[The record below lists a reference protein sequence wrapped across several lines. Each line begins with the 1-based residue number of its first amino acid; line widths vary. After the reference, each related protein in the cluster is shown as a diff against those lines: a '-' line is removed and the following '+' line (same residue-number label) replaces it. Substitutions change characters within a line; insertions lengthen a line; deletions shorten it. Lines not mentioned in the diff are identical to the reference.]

1 MTGNHRSGIAALIGR
16 ANVGK
21 STLLNQLLGMKLS
34 IVSPRPQTT
43 RNRIM
48 GVVTEPGWQ
57 VAFVDTPGL
66 WRGSEQRPLQRRM
79 LREAQDALV
88 DVDLAVV
95 LVDPQREEDPTRNR
109 LLLETLDGAGVP
121 AVLAINKIDLLKR
134 RDALLPVIEAYAAAD
149 RFAAIV
155 PICARSGENVD
166 RLVEE
171 IRALLPE
178 GDPLF
183 PEEMLTDVSERF
195 LCAEIIRE
203 KVFRLTGQEVP
214 YATAVEIQQFD
225 ETERDRIV
233 RVHARVVVERE
244 GQQRIVIGK
253 KGSKIR
259 EIGTAARRDIE
270 RLLGTKVFLDLRVS
284 QARDW
289 SSKPGAVERLGHF
302 TGRDGEGQG

>member
-1 MTGNHRSGIAALIGR
+1 VTENHRSGIAALVGR

-48 GVVTEPGWQ
+48 GVVTEPDWQ

-66 WRGSEQRPLQRRM
+66 WRGGEQQPLQRRM
-79 LREAQDALV
+79 SREAEDALV

-95 LVDPQREEDPTRNR
+95 LVDPGREADPTRNR
-109 LLLETLDGAGVP
+109 MLLEVLEGTKLP
-121 AVLAINKIDLLKR
+121 AVLALNKIDLLR
-134 RDALLPVIEAYAAAD
+134 RREELLPVIEAYAGCG
-149 RFAAIV
+149 RFDVIV

-166 RLVEE
+166 RLTDE
-171 IRALLPE
+171 IRARLPE
-178 GDPLF
+178 GEALF
-183 PEEMLTDVSERF
+183 PAEMLTDVSERF

-214 YATAVEIQQFD
+214 YATAVEIERFD
-225 ETERDRIV
+225 EAERERIV
-233 RVHARVVVERE
+233 RIFARVVVERE

-253 KGSKIR
+253 GGAKIK
-259 EIGTAARRDIE
+259 EIGSSARRDIE
-270 RLLGTKVFLDLRVS
+270 RLLGTQVFLDLRVS

-289 SSKPGAVERLGHF
+289 SRKPGAVERLGHF
-302 TGRDGEGQG
+302 ADRDEEGGR